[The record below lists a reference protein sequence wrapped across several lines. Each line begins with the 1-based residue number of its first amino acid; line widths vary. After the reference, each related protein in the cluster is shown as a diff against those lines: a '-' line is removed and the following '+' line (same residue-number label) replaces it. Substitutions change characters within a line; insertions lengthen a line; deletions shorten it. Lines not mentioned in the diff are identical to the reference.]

1 MAEVPQDSFDEAL
14 EGTPDEPLEGGEPEP
29 KAPEPAEKEREPVHW
44 EQYQRVYQD
53 RDRLAAENERQANLL
68 WQQGQTLQNA
78 WQQRQAPP
86 AEPEDPQLAEVE
98 KIIAPLIDKR
108 LAPLAQRY
116 QQTMMAF
123 EAQSEAQQALQFFE
137 TQVPDHKE
145 LEPDFIKYLETQ
157 SPAMRARVFQDPLFA
172 VMTANAVR
180 GMRDSGQLKANSQA
194 KEAVRGRAKSE
205 SGGNSPSLN
214 GQQNID
220 YNSMSDEDFA
230 KMDALIARRR
240 RS

>member
-1 MAEVPQDSFDEAL
+1 MAEVPQDSFDGAL

-29 KAPEPAEKEREPVHW
+29 KEPEPKQPEHIPWDRFQE
-44 EQYQRVYQD
+44 VYQD
-53 RDRLAAENERQANLL
+53 RQRLAAEVEQQRNLL

-108 LAPLAQRY
+108 LAPMQQRY
-116 QQTMMAF
+116 QQTMMVL

-137 TQVPDHKE
+137 SNVPDHKE
-145 LEPDFIKYLETQ
+145 LQPDFLKYLDTLD
-157 SPAMRARVFQDPLFA
+157 PAMRARVFQDPRFA

-214 GQQNID
+214 SQQAVD